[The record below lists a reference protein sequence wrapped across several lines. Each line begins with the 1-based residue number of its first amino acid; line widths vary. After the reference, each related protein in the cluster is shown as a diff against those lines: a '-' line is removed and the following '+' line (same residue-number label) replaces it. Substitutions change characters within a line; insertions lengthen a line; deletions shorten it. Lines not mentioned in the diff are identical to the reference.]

1 MDINEILKMMEKSLP
16 DETLFADVIRDL
28 VKDEI
33 ESTLK
38 DKLNKNPEIKN
49 ELRAAV
55 LEYIE
60 AKFKEISATT
70 KFTEAVAK
78 LGIVSLPSEMKD
90 EFLKTFLSTFQK
102 EISEA
107 IEKTL

>member
-16 DETLFADVIRDL
+16 DETLFAD
-28 VKDEI
+28 
-33 ESTLK
+33 
-38 DKLNKNPEIKN
+38 